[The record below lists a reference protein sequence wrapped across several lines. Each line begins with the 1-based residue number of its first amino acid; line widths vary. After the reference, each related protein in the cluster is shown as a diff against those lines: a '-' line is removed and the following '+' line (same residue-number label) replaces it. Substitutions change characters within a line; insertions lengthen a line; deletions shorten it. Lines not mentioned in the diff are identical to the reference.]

1 MFVLGKKEEL
11 SPAVQLPAKLAEVF
25 EGPADVRGAYGGRG
39 SAKTR
44 TFAKMTAVRALM
56 WDQMGREGVIV
67 CGREHLNSL
76 DDSSMAEVK
85 LAIQSEPW
93 LAREFDIGEKY
104 IRTKSKRISYKFS
117 GMEKKTVMS
126 LKSKARILLLWADE
140 AEPITDAAWDIVLPT
155 LREEDSELWVTWN
168 PMRKSSAT
176 DRRFRQTKDPRF
188 KVVELNWRDNPWFPK
203 ILERQRLRWLENDP
217 DSYDHV
223 WEGAYATA
231 VKGAYFTKQLSAMR
245 REGRLCRVAADP
257 LMTYRLFCDI
267 GGTGRNSDAFSMWG
281 AQFIGR
287 EVRVLDYYEQV
298 GQAVGHHLI
307 WMRDHGYQPN
317 NTGIWLPHDGATKD
331 KVYSVSYQS
340 AFEAADYPVEVV
352 PNQGHGAAV
361 ARINSLRRI
370 FPAIWMNDST
380 TQSGVEALG
389 WYHEKWDDERDVGL
403 GPEHDWASHG
413 CIDGDSIVSTAR
425 GNIAIRDVVVGD
437 MVETPAGYAHVSF
450 SGMTK
455 IATEIVEMTLIDGSV
470 LIMTPEHKVFTTR
483 GVIAA
488 DALRYNDA
496 VFTMESAPCLPYQEI
511 KSAGYRDALIESFK
525 EKNTG
530 YGQKEGFTQV
540 KSGANNVYCILRF
553 IAQYMASLRLGQKLS
568 ALMVTCAISI
578 QTTGSSSAKLWT
590 GCTKFR
596 KKMGSGSITSQR
608 DTTKLTMKGTEE
620 SPCTD
625 MSGKSTTESSQQ
637 ACTFTTLMVTSRTT
651 ALAIW
656 SYLLQAITAFTM
668 AAQTNGLEAKQTSN
682 KSSVL
687 VKLLRRGIQALMDLL
702 GIHGMGKNLGK
713 TGQQPLS
720 SAASAE
726 ITTKPSIRGSQ
737 SSVVKIAK
745 LRLCTGEAARRPV
758 YDLTVDHQH
767 CYIANGVLVSNSD
780 AAGLMAIVAEDAM
793 RPGQGVRRDKAFRR
807 SGSPLAT

>member
-1 MFVLGKKEEL
+1 M

-44 TFAKMTAVRALM
+44 TFAKLTAVRALM

-176 DRRFRQTKDPRF
+176 DRRFRQTKDPLF

-203 ILERQRLRWLENDP
+203 IMERKRLRWLEKDP

-281 AQFIGR
+281 AQFVGR

-298 GQAVGHHLI
+298 GQDVGHHLG

-361 ARINSLRRI
+361 ARINALRRI

-413 CIDGDSIVSTAR
+413 
-425 GNIAIRDVVVGD
+425 
-437 MVETPAGYAHVSF
+437 
-450 SGMTK
+450 
-455 IATEIVEMTLIDGSV
+455 
-470 LIMTPEHKVFTTR
+470 
-483 GVIAA
+483 
-488 DALRYNDA
+488 
-496 VFTMESAPCLPYQEI
+496 
-511 KSAGYRDALIESFK
+511 
-525 EKNTG
+525 
-530 YGQKEGFTQV
+530 
-540 KSGANNVYCILRF
+540 
-553 IAQYMASLRLGQKLS
+553 
-568 ALMVTCAISI
+568 
-578 QTTGSSSAKLWT
+578 
-590 GCTKFR
+590 
-596 KKMGSGSITSQR
+596 
-608 DTTKLTMKGTEE
+608 
-620 SPCTD
+620 
-625 MSGKSTTESSQQ
+625 
-637 ACTFTTLMVTSRTT
+637 
-651 ALAIW
+651 
-656 SYLLQAITAFTM
+656 
-668 AAQTNGLEAKQTSN
+668 
-682 KSSVL
+682 
-687 VKLLRRGIQALMDLL
+687 
-702 GIHGMGKNLGK
+702 
-713 TGQQPLS
+713 
-720 SAASAE
+720 
-726 ITTKPSIRGSQ
+726 
-737 SSVVKIAK
+737 
-745 LRLCTGEAARRPV
+745 
-758 YDLTVDHQH
+758 
-767 CYIANGVLVSNSD
+767 SD

>member
-1 MFVLGKKEEL
+1 M
-11 SPAVQLPAKLAEVF
+11 SPGIQLPGKLAAVF
-25 EGPADVRGAYGGRG
+25 DGEADVRGSYGGRG
-39 SAKTR
+39 SGKTR

-56 WDQMGREGVIV
+56 WDAAGREGVIV

-93 LAREFDIGEKY
+93 LAPHFDIGEKY
-104 IRTKSKRISYKFS
+104 IRTKSKRIAYKFS

-281 AQFIGR
+281 AQFVGR

-298 GQAVGHHLI
+298 GQDVGHHLG
-307 WMRDHGYQPN
+307 WMRDHGYLPN

-361 ARINSLRRI
+361 ARINALRRI

-413 CIDGDSIVSTAR
+413 
-425 GNIAIRDVVVGD
+425 
-437 MVETPAGYAHVSF
+437 
-450 SGMTK
+450 
-455 IATEIVEMTLIDGSV
+455 
-470 LIMTPEHKVFTTR
+470 
-483 GVIAA
+483 
-488 DALRYNDA
+488 
-496 VFTMESAPCLPYQEI
+496 
-511 KSAGYRDALIESFK
+511 
-525 EKNTG
+525 
-530 YGQKEGFTQV
+530 
-540 KSGANNVYCILRF
+540 
-553 IAQYMASLRLGQKLS
+553 
-568 ALMVTCAISI
+568 
-578 QTTGSSSAKLWT
+578 
-590 GCTKFR
+590 
-596 KKMGSGSITSQR
+596 
-608 DTTKLTMKGTEE
+608 
-620 SPCTD
+620 
-625 MSGKSTTESSQQ
+625 
-637 ACTFTTLMVTSRTT
+637 
-651 ALAIW
+651 
-656 SYLLQAITAFTM
+656 
-668 AAQTNGLEAKQTSN
+668 
-682 KSSVL
+682 
-687 VKLLRRGIQALMDLL
+687 
-702 GIHGMGKNLGK
+702 
-713 TGQQPLS
+713 
-720 SAASAE
+720 
-726 ITTKPSIRGSQ
+726 
-737 SSVVKIAK
+737 
-745 LRLCTGEAARRPV
+745 
-758 YDLTVDHQH
+758 
-767 CYIANGVLVSNSD
+767 SD

>member
-1 MFVLGKKEEL
+1 M
-11 SPAVQLPAKLAEVF
+11 SPGVQLPAKLADVF

-44 TFAKMTAVRALM
+44 TFAKLTAVRALM

-140 AEPITDAAWDIVLPT
+140 GEPITDAAWDIVLPT

-281 AQFIGR
+281 AQFVGR
-287 EVRVLDYYEQV
+287 EVRVLHYYEQV
-298 GQAVGHHLI
+298 GQDVGHHLG
-307 WMRDHGYQPN
+307 WMRDHGYAPN

-361 ARINSLRRI
+361 ARINALRRI

-413 CIDGDSIVSTAR
+413 
-425 GNIAIRDVVVGD
+425 
-437 MVETPAGYAHVSF
+437 
-450 SGMTK
+450 
-455 IATEIVEMTLIDGSV
+455 
-470 LIMTPEHKVFTTR
+470 
-483 GVIAA
+483 
-488 DALRYNDA
+488 
-496 VFTMESAPCLPYQEI
+496 
-511 KSAGYRDALIESFK
+511 
-525 EKNTG
+525 
-530 YGQKEGFTQV
+530 
-540 KSGANNVYCILRF
+540 
-553 IAQYMASLRLGQKLS
+553 
-568 ALMVTCAISI
+568 
-578 QTTGSSSAKLWT
+578 
-590 GCTKFR
+590 
-596 KKMGSGSITSQR
+596 
-608 DTTKLTMKGTEE
+608 
-620 SPCTD
+620 
-625 MSGKSTTESSQQ
+625 
-637 ACTFTTLMVTSRTT
+637 
-651 ALAIW
+651 
-656 SYLLQAITAFTM
+656 
-668 AAQTNGLEAKQTSN
+668 
-682 KSSVL
+682 
-687 VKLLRRGIQALMDLL
+687 
-702 GIHGMGKNLGK
+702 
-713 TGQQPLS
+713 
-720 SAASAE
+720 
-726 ITTKPSIRGSQ
+726 
-737 SSVVKIAK
+737 
-745 LRLCTGEAARRPV
+745 
-758 YDLTVDHQH
+758 
-767 CYIANGVLVSNSD
+767 SD